1 MDKERWTKIQRLERG
16 SQAARDDIEY
26 IFQDAY
32 VELMIIGLKIDEME
46 REALFSLGLIQE
58 KYEDLSARYKP
69 IW

>member
-1 MDKERWTKIQRLERG
+1 MDKERWNKIQRIERV

-58 KYEDLSARYKP
+58 KYKDLSFLYKSE
-69 IW
+69 